1 VLEKAADQL
10 DRLSVR
16 AEQTGGLVAALSA
29 PLGEDADFL
38 RKVEPRQIAARLKG
52 GNVAELRRRRTGPA
66 TTSGEGGRP
75 SLLVVLAG
83 AFAAGFLL
91 AKLIEWRSYA
101 ASDR

>member
-1 VLEKAADQL
+1 MLEKVADQL

-16 AEQTGGLVAALSA
+16 AEQRGGLAAALSA
-29 PLGEDADFL
+29 PLGENADFL

-52 GNVAELRRRRTGPA
+52 TNVAEPA
-66 TTSGEGGRP
+66 TSSEGGRP

-83 AFAAGFLL
+83 AFAAGFLF

-101 ASDR
+101 AFDR